1 MGTALLQGA
10 ADAHGISAPS
20 PFPDLAFL
28 SSEQPVQPPMVA
40 LCSLMCKVHGQ
51 GSVHNR
57 RSTNMSSFYS
67 LLTHNINSLL
77 AEKRVAVFRVF
88 LRPCGILGS
97 VLPLNTD
104 ECRLRSCLA
113 LHFDTLLSV

>member
-1 MGTALLQGA
+1 MGTALLQGV
-10 ADAHGISAPS
+10 ADAQGISAPTL
-20 PFPDLAFL
+20 FPDLAFL

-40 LCSLMCKVHGQ
+40 LCSPMCQVHGR

-67 LLTHNINSLL
+67 PLTHNINSLL
-77 AEKRVAVFRVF
+77 AEKRVAMFRVF
-88 LRPCGILGS
+88 LRPCGIVGS

-104 ECRLRSCLA
+104 ECRLGSCLA
-113 LHFDTLLSV
+113 LHFDTLLNV